1 MEARRT
7 DHSPL
12 QSPNVQ
18 YGSKPKQVRASLAL
32 RSDLRLAPLSAQRVR
47 GQDRLI
53 ADRIGCRIGA
63 IPVYRDPILFRIES
77 PMSDDAPLLGTL
89 MCQRFNQEILPQ
101 FGTQTD
107 LERASAEAEAKAV
120 ARGEV
125 PMGIFRQSQV
135 SKIVREDGPAWSRL
149 DTYSQRLHRMGID
162 PWLLLPPAPDS
173 PETPTA
179 PIQTHSGWEHQALDS
194 IRQIPESV
202 RSVLL
207 QALARLASP
216 DREDPAI
223 LPQVLLADLL
233 TVRGGVQRA
242 DRERRATIMA
252 ETIRSQLAAEGL
264 SIDELL
270 AALQREI

>member
-1 MEARRT
+1 
-7 DHSPL
+7 
-12 QSPNVQ
+12 
-18 YGSKPKQVRASLAL
+18 
-32 RSDLRLAPLSAQRVR
+32 
-47 GQDRLI
+47 
-53 ADRIGCRIGA
+53 
-63 IPVYRDPILFRIES
+63 
-77 PMSDDAPLLGTL
+77 MSDDAPLLGTL

-107 LERASAEAEAKAV
+107 LERASAEAEAKAI
-120 ARGEV
+120 ARGEM

-149 DTYSQRLHRMGID
+149 DTYSQRLHRMGVD
-162 PWLLLPPAPDS
+162 PWLLLPARATS
-173 PETPTA
+173 PETPIKTA
-179 PIQTHSGWEHQALDS
+179 PTHSGWEIQALNS
-194 IRQIPESV
+194 IRQVPENV

-233 TVRGGVQRA
+233 TVRDGVQRA
-242 DRERRATIMA
+242 DRERRAMIMA

-264 SIDELL
+264 SVEELL
-270 AALQREI
+270 TALQRES